1 MTKRTILII
10 LTLFSF
16 LYCFRLGYIWTPYG
30 HGLKFFIGMH
40 FPLVMT
46 IALISF
52 GVSNANSTKKKIFLF
67 AVTYF
72 LTVAAFSLTIE
83 YLIRT
88 KQNYFNFL
96 YYELGGSVDK
106 IFFGWLAIGLIF
118 LFFLLRQSK
127 KLDLS
132 DIKDQG

>member
-30 HGLKFFIGMH
+30 HGLKFFIGLH

-46 IALISF
+46 IASISF

-72 LTVAAFSLTIE
+72 LAVASFSLIIE
-83 YLIRT
+83 YLIKT
-88 KQNYFNFL
+88 KENYAYFL
-96 YYELGGSVDK
+96 YYESWADK
-106 IFFGWLAIGLIF
+106 IFLSCLAIGLIF
-118 LFFLLRQSK
+118 LLILFSTKRK
-127 KLDLS
+127 
-132 DIKDQG
+132 IKG